1 MSYLDELEREL
12 ATAGVDRRRRRRILA
27 ETDDHLRSDVDAVAR
42 FGSPRQLAQTFAAD
56 LGTRASRD
64 AAVGTFVALAVA
76 GGVFAAAFIGLSFA
90 SGSAVEPPAAAFASL
105 LVIVAPQLAFV
116 CGVLALLRVVRRR
129 SDAVLSSAERSIVN
143 RRTAVALGAGLLT
156 MAALATLELA
166 YHGGL
171 AHWWVNLTLTATA
184 VASGLLLLAAVP
196 TVRALRLRP
205 EVDGAAG
212 DLFDDLGLVRY
223 RAEPW
228 RFALRVAALVGL
240 AVWIAGIAGSDP
252 FDGLLRGVFEA
263 VACLAGFGLL
273 GRYLGLR
280 T

>member
-1 MSYLDELEREL
+1 VSYLHEFGREL
-12 ATAGVDRRRRRRILA
+12 AAAGVDRRTRRRILA
-27 ETDDHLRSDVDAVAR
+27 ETDDHLRSDEDAVAR
-42 FGSPRQLAQTFAAD
+42 FGSPRQLAQTFAAE
-56 LGTRASRD
+56 LGTSASRD
-64 AAVGTFVALAVA
+64 AAVGAFVALAVA
-76 GGVFAAAFIGLSFA
+76 GAVFAASFVGLSFA

-105 LVIVAPQLAFV
+105 LAIVAPQLAFV
-116 CGVLALLRVVRRR
+116 SGVLALVRVVRRR
-129 SDAVLSSAERSIVN
+129 RDAVLSSAERAIVN
-143 RRTAVALGAGLLT
+143 RRTSVALGAGLLT

-171 AHWWVNLTLTATA
+171 AHWWVSVTLTATA

-196 TVRALRLRP
+196 TVRAFRLRP
-205 EVDGAAG
+205 DVDGPAG
-212 DLFDDLGLVRY
+212 DVFDDLGLVRY

-252 FDGLLRGVFEA
+252 IDGLLRGAFEA

-280 T
+280 A